1 MLKRSWILKILVPT
15 PHNTVIHFT
24 QLSDHRLVTLV
35 VSAKN
40 SLWRSWF
47 LPTTLFH
54 FDDTIIV
61 FSLWF
66 QCLVLYFI
74 FIGWVPP
81 LYLCIQ
87 VCSSVCVL
95 YISHILSSIMHCNLF
110 EIYIGTWYQL
120 LVEFDYWFDIVLR
133 GGWWTTI
140 NKKEKTPP
148 MPIGGLGGWFW
159 FWQLKIRVVIGRSG
173 SVWLYLLCC
182 GQNLLRPG

>member
-1 MLKRSWILKILVPT
+1 MICVDLWTVQY
-15 PHNTVIHFT
+15 NTGPDKSVIHFSR
-24 QLSDHRLVTLV
+24 LSDHRLVTLV

-120 LVEFDYWFDIVLR
+120 LVEFDYWFDIVFR
-133 GGWWTTI
+133 YFFGITI
-140 NKKEKTPP
+140 PSLPWFPVTNVVKKKCN
-148 MPIGGLGGWFW
+148 
-159 FWQLKIRVVIGRSG
+159 LK
-173 SVWLYLLCC
+173 
-182 GQNLLRPG
+182 